1 MKRLFVLLAIM
12 ALILPDLHA
21 VLKERNLEQTLSV
34 LRQELI
40 SNYHEMEG
48 QSQER
53 RRQNKAI
60 RNELME
66 TMKRSNQNA
75 LMLYS
80 QNNEYVFDLTYACH
94 EATEQYQ
101 QFQRQQLPFKQ
112 FLESH
117 DAEIA
122 KYDSLILSLRHM
134 PVTMLSQ
141 RALTDRNV
149 CLTLATNIRNT
160 IDANRSQTKD
170 FIRFY
175 EMSEQRLKN
184 QDDYAQKRYNEIQRG
199 IFMNGSDNYFVVLRN
214 IKDKF
219 ADMIDVLREKYRST
233 PSSQW
238 DSRIIFGLFFV
249 IFFYII
255 VAILLNL
262 LTFRFLIPRRFRTAE
277 FMKKRSSII
286 MATTTITFALVMAI
300 FRNVG
305 EQNFFIMASN
315 LLIEYAWLLGV
326 ILMSLLLR
334 VNGSQIASAFRIYA
348 PLVVIGFM
356 VIAFRIVLIPKELVN
371 LLFPFVLLLAT
382 LWQWSMV
389 SRHNQN
395 VPRQDMFYTYISLTV
410 FIVSLICSWLG
421 YTLLAV
427 QIIIWWI
434 MQLTCI
440 LTITCLSSWMSYYS
454 EKHNIE
460 NKPITKTWFYLFIY
474 HVLMPVMGVCSV
486 MLSIYWAAD
495 VFNLSDLCWNIFRM
509 NFIDMENLNIS
520 ILKLTLVV
528 CLWFVFRYIAS
539 TLLAFMSLHFQIQD
553 PSTAT
558 SRTAMS
564 RNIVQVLIWGIWL
577 LLSLGALNISLTWLL
592 AISGGLSTGI
602 GFASKNIIENIF
614 YGATLMAGRLKVGD
628 MIEVDGTMGKVQQI
642 SYTSTVVESMF
653 GEVITFQNSQL
664 FDKNY
669 KNLTRNHGYVLT
681 PVEFGVAYGTN
692 LHQVQQLVEEAVNNM
707 HNEFVDQT
715 KEAKAIVTMMNE
727 SSIDF
732 KISVWAEAVKR
743 AAVKSEVLRTIYETL
758 NENGI
763 EIPFP
768 QRDVHIIK

>member
-262 LTFRFLIPRRFRTAE
+262 LTFRFLIPRRFRTTE

-454 EKHNIE
+454 EKHDIE

>member
-149 CLTLATNIRNT
+149 CITLATNIRNT

-454 EKHNIE
+454 EKHDIE

>member
-149 CLTLATNIRNT
+149 CITLATNIRNT

-214 IKDKF
+214 IEDKF

-454 EKHNIE
+454 EKHDIE

>member
-454 EKHNIE
+454 EKHDIE

-520 ILKLTLVV
+520 ILKLTMVV